1 MTASRWSRGIEAPGN
16 GSECNMGYTN
26 KDLFV
31 LIFAL
36 SIITNTI
43 YLYQR
48 LKIDSYRDRLQNFK
62 ENAWNSIGWNAAEWW
77 VK

>member
-1 MTASRWSRGIEAPGN
+1 MYCELAKMTYDQV
-16 GSECNMGYTN
+16 NM
-26 KDLFV
+26 
-31 LIFAL
+31 
-36 SIITNTI
+36 I